1 MPARYRTGADG
12 QNRPGISVHPRSPA
26 VFQEPGAFVGTY
38 QGREQRLN
46 CSYVG
51 PIANAN
57 ADLLGALHDSG
68 SQVRTEQASVCGF
81 VCQAADGSEPK
92 VDSRR
97 RVVRLL
103 KKDAV
108 ASHNG
113 FVERQE
119 GL

>member
-46 CSYVG
+46 CSYAG

-57 ADLLGALHDSG
+57 ADLLGALHPAGSG
-68 SQVRTEQASVCGF
+68 SQVRTTQPTGCGL
-81 VCQAADGSEPK
+81 VVQAAAAGDTK
-92 VDSRR
+92 C
-97 RVVRLL
+97 RVVTT
-103 KKDAV
+103 
-108 ASHNG
+108 
-113 FVERQE
+113 
-119 GL
+119 